1 MKYLK
6 RFNEDI
12 TATIKPNGN
21 ISANIDVKTDTNN
34 TIYDKR
40 WESQLPPFITI
51 NYHGKLYKFKRD
63 NIMLHSDM
71 VQITYA
77 STPIESEES
86 EEIWGSPDTLEF
98 DIYFAKEDN
107 IVLNNCIDPNTNL
120 TRHCAWGK
128 VLSAKLALEQDYD
141 YTVYIDSDC
150 IFKDFNKTIE
160 SLIKLYNNNIIFLN
174 DNPSNPNKPNS
185 GFFICKK
192 CSESLNF
199 INNWYN
205 VNIPDK
211 NINHSWDQAG
221 LWTIYNKYNI
231 VIIDDWML
239 AEKKGQFLRHICHA
253 ENKIRIPYFKNFI
266 NTHNI
271 KYDILKIKCIDY
283 NTTEDQESYI
293 ENILDNVF
301 MWNKNQIKFL

>member
-51 NYHGKLYKFKRD
+51 YYHGKLYKFKRD

-77 STPIESEES
+77 STPMYSQES

-107 IVLNNCIDPNTNL
+107 IVLNIDITYGDAMACEFSVEAPNKI
-120 TRHCAWGK
+120 K
-128 VLSAKLALEQDYD
+128 VIEYTSYHSKFDPSNTVFGFDNDSLESF
-141 YTVYIDSDC
+141 V
-150 IFKDFNKTIE
+150 K
-160 SLIKLYNNNIIFLN
+160 FLN
-174 DNPSNPNKPNS
+174 NFS
-185 GFFICKK
+185 GMKLKK
-192 CSESLNF
+192 
-199 INNWYN
+199 
-205 VNIPDK
+205 
-211 NINHSWDQAG
+211 
-221 LWTIYNKYNI
+221 
-231 VIIDDWML
+231 
-239 AEKKGQFLRHICHA
+239 
-253 ENKIRIPYFKNFI
+253 
-266 NTHNI
+266 
-271 KYDILKIKCIDY
+271 
-283 NTTEDQESYI
+283 ED
-293 ENILDNVF
+293 F
-301 MWNKNQIKFL
+301 KFLDQYDNYSPN